1 MVLMRVWRLEKNNYL
16 KDFYGDD
23 RHKGS
28 VKKNKVD
35 DEYLLL
41 YYIGK
46 DGHGK
51 KYLELKC
58 WVPRKHFIWKR
69 NIIILRNM

>member
-23 RHKGS
+23 RHKGF

-51 KYLELKC
+51 N
-58 WVPRKHFIWKR
+58 IW
-69 NIIILRNM
+69 N

>member
-46 DGHGK
+46 NGHGK
-51 KYLELKC
+51 N
-58 WVPRKHFIWKR
+58 IW
-69 NIIILRNM
+69 N